1 MSESNQQ
8 SQQSQE
14 PYYDDEISLVD
25 VATTFIR
32 RRRVFYAVFVAVL
45 VLAAVYVLVFVGEM
59 KEYRTLIQLSE
70 EWTEE
75 GQEPIEPATTV
86 LATIETLWY
95 PALQAAYVETAGE
108 RLPFKISATNPKET
122 SLIKLSSEA
131 SPEMAAEVEKAQQQ
145 LVNQI
150 MERQNALVERSKRAL
165 QRRLESINN
174 TLERLSGRQV
184 AGEAIAQVIQERG
197 SIEAQLESLQPAET
211 LVVARESLDNKGTSK
226 KLILALAIV
235 LGLMLG
241 IFAAFMAE
249 FASQV
254 RQAIKEKD

>member
-1 MSESNQQ
+1 M
-8 SQQSQE
+8 
-14 PYYDDEISLVD
+14 
-25 VATTFIR
+25 
-32 RRRVFYAVFVAVL
+32 
-45 VLAAVYVLVFVGEM
+45 
-59 KEYRTLIQLSE
+59 
-70 EWTEE
+70 
-75 GQEPIEPATTV
+75 
-86 LATIETLWY
+86 
-95 PALQAAYVETAGE
+95 AG
-108 RLPFKISATNPKET
+108 
-122 SLIKLSSEA
+122 
-131 SPEMAAEVEKAQQQ
+131 EVEKAQQQ
-145 LVNQI
+145 LVDRI
-150 MERQNALVERSKRAL
+150 MERQNSLVERSKRAL

-254 RQAIKEKD
+254 RQAMKEKD

>member
-1 MSESNQQ
+1 MNDTNQQ
-8 SQQSQE
+8 PQR

-25 VATTFIR
+25 LATTFIR
-32 RRRVFYAVFVAVL
+32 RRRVFYVVFVSVL
-45 VLAAVYVLVFVGEM
+45 LLAAAYTLLFKGEM

-75 GQEPIEPATTV
+75 GSEPIESATTV
-86 LATIETLWY
+86 LATIETGWY
-95 PALQAAYVETAGE
+95 PALQVAYVENAGE
-108 RLPFKISATNPKET
+108 QLPFKISATNPKET

-131 SPEMAAEVEKAQQQ
+131 PPEMAGEVEKAQQQ
-145 LVNQI
+145 LVDRI
-150 MERQNALVERSKRAL
+150 MERQNSLVERSKRAL
-165 QRRLESINN
+165 QHRLESINN
-174 TLERLSGRQV
+174 MLDRLSERQV
-184 AGEAIAQVIQERG
+184 AGEAIAQAIQQRG
-197 SIEAQLESLQPAET
+197 SIEAQLESLQPAKI